1 MKYRNPI
8 ATARGL
14 GSAKSGF
21 GHWWA
26 QRLSAVVL
34 ALFTPFVVYCLA
46 KYGIADYAL
55 LKALFANPL
64 FSAACALYVLALF
77 WHARLGLQVVVED
90 YIHAPGLEVAL
101 QVIVKI
107 VYSFAA
113 VAALVAIAR
122 LALSA

>member
-1 MKYRNPI
+1 MNVRDPL

-46 KYGIADYAL
+46 KYGLGDYAL
-55 LKALFANPL
+55 LKAQFANPL
-64 FSAACALYVLALF
+64 WSAASVLYVLALF
-77 WHARLGLQVVVED
+77 WHARLGLQVVIED
-90 YIHAPGLEVAL
+90 YIHAPGLETGL
-101 QVIVKI
+101 QIAIKI

-113 VAALVAIAR
+113 VAAVIAIVR
-122 LALSA
+122 LALGA

>member
-1 MKYRNPI
+1 MNYRDPL

-34 ALFTPFVVYCLA
+34 ALLTPFVVYCLA
-46 KYGIADYAL
+46 KYGLSDYAI
-55 LKALFANPL
+55 LKVQFANPL
-64 FSAACALYVLALF
+64 WSGALVLYVLALF

-90 YIHAPGLEVAL
+90 YIHNPGLEMAL
-101 QVIVKI
+101 QLAIKI

-113 VAALVAIAR
+113 VAAVIAIAR